1 MNKYLKNAL
10 LTLTGIAGIV
20 LSVITGKAAM
30 KGYKE
35 FNEERKE
42 RYLKE
47 QANKQEFEQMKR
59 SFKIDYNETHIVKL
73 TLDNPKIA
81 NGDDRSYLYDKF
93 NSMKQSALSCSYYDR
108 GNYQDYVQ
116 ECIDLEYILD
126 QASSD
131 AINAKLC
138 SLRKQDEENKRIAE
152 KEEAFMNEEYKHKRE
167 LEILESKRQADLDVY
182 KAKLNVEQA
191 KLKTICEAM
200 GNSSNKNVNSTL
212 NIKTD
217 ISED

>member
-1 MNKYLKNAL
+1 MNKYLKNVL
-10 LTLTGIAGIV
+10 FTLTGVAGLV
-20 LSVITGKAAM
+20 LSIFAGKSAM

-35 FNEERKE
+35 FNEERKI

-47 QANKQEFEQMKR
+47 QASRKEFEELKH
-59 SFKIDYNETHIVKL
+59 SFKVDYSESHIVKL
-73 TLDNPKIA
+73 TLDNPKIT
-81 NGDDRSYLYDKF
+81 NNDDKSYIYDKF
-93 NSMKQSALSCSYYDR
+93 NELKRDALSCGYYDR
-108 GNYQDYVQ
+108 ESYQEYVQ
-116 ECIDLEYILD
+116 ECIDLEYILSES
-126 QASSD
+126 SSD
-131 AINAKLC
+131 AINAKLY
-138 SLRKQDEENKRIAE
+138 SLRKQDDENKRIVE

-167 LEILESKRQADLDVY
+167 MELLESKRQADLDVY